1 MLITVDDI
9 KNILQKYDIKI
20 TGVLHIGAH
29 ECEEIDV
36 YAELGVSPND
46 IVWIDAMYRSITIAK
61 MRGIPNVYTAIIT
74 DKDDLEVDFNVSNN
88 MASSS
93 ILELHTHKIA
103 HPDIFYIDTFS
114 EKSITVDSFFKTHN
128 LDGSKYNFWNIDIQG
143 AELLALKGGSASLK
157 DVDVLYLE
165 VNEQELYKDCG
176 LIGDIDEFVGRFGFI
191 REMTFMTDSGWGD
204 AIYIKKHK

>member
-61 MRGIPNVYTAIIT
+61 MKGIPNVYTAIIT
-74 DKDDLEVDFNVSNN
+74 DKDD
-88 MASSS
+88 
-93 ILELHTHKIA
+93 
-103 HPDIFYIDTFS
+103 
-114 EKSITVDSFFKTHN
+114 
-128 LDGSKYNFWNIDIQG
+128 
-143 AELLALKGGSASLK
+143 
-157 DVDVLYLE
+157 
-165 VNEQELYKDCG
+165 
-176 LIGDIDEFVGRFGFI
+176 
-191 REMTFMTDSGWGD
+191 
-204 AIYIKKHK
+204 